1 MFSGLTI
8 SYITVRKR
16 NSNKKIV
23 NSDNSDDKRQI
34 KNSDNKILM
43 LVVIKN
49 SGTRIISKV

>member
-43 LVVIKN
+43 LIVIKN